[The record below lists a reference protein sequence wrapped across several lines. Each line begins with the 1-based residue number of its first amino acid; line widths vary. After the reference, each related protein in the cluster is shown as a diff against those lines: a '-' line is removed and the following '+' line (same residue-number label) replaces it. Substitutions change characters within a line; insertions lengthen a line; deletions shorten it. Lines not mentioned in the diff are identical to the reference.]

1 MNDAR
6 RRSSRREAVRSRARG
21 LCEYC
26 RSQER
31 FATQSFA
38 VEHITPVQAG
48 GDSDPDNLAFA
59 CQGCNNH
66 KYTRIE
72 AVDPVTAKM
81 VALFHPRRDRW
92 RDHFIWSHDFTRIVG
107 LTAKGRATIEAL
119 RLNRPGLVNLRR
131 ALFRNG
137 QHPPPEP

>member
-1 MNDAR
+1 MSEG
-6 RRSSRREAVRSRARG
+6 RRSSRRESVRYRAHG

-48 GDSDPDNLAFA
+48 GSSDPDNLAFA

-72 AVDPVTAKM
+72 AVDPVTAKV

-92 RDHFIWSHDFTRIVG
+92 RDQ
-107 LTAKGRATIEAL
+107 
-119 RLNRPGLVNLRR
+119 RLSRR
-131 ALFRNG
+131 CAMCASIG
-137 QHPPPEP
+137 